1 MSYNKRKIIPFFLIF
16 SLIFVSACSSQ
27 DTAAGSGAE
36 KGLWFAAVQSDKY
49 EDNAAV
55 KLEVRNWDLLPTAED
70 LMEQLLAGPEKDGFY
85 SPFPEGLTVLDLDVE
100 DGLAVVN
107 LSEQYGGLTGF
118 ELTLADYCIV
128 LTLCQRSDID
138 TVRIY
143 CDGEELAYRN
153 RQDLKAEDIM
163 LNLSGDSDE
172 SFLAALYFPL
182 IDGGF
187 TIEYRQITPGEAEPA
202 ETVLLQLISE
212 SGDIQDA
219 LPFPDGT
226 EVLSLSVTDKICQV
240 DLSGE
245 FVSGAPSDEQD
256 ATDLIYSLVNTLCS
270 LSTIDFV
277 QLQVEGED
285 LLSYGPITLIE
296 PLSQSN

>member
-1 MSYNKRKIIPFFLIF
+1 MIF

-27 DTAAGSGAE
+27 ETAAGSSTE
-36 KGLWFAAVQSDKY
+36 TGLWFAAVQSDKY
-49 EDNAAV
+49 EDSAAV
-55 KLEVRNWDLLPTAED
+55 KLEVRNWDLIPTAEE
-70 LMEQLLAGPEKDGFY
+70 LMEQLLAGPEKENVY
-85 SPFPEGLTVLDLDVE
+85 SPFPEGLSLLDLNVE
-100 DGLAVVN
+100 DGLAEIN

-118 ELTLADYCIV
+118 QLTLADYCIV

-163 LNLSGDSDE
+163 LNLSDESGE
-172 SFLAALYFPL
+172 SFLAAIYFPL
-182 IDGGF
+182 INGGF
-187 TIEYRQITPGEAEPA
+187 SIEYRQITRDEEEPA

-212 SGDIQDA
+212 SGDIQDG

-226 EVLSLSVTDKICQV
+226 EVLSLSVADKICQV

-245 FVSGAPSDEQD
+245 FLSGAPSEEQN
-256 ATDLIYSLVNTLCS
+256 ASDLVYSLVNTLCS
-270 LSTIDFV
+270 LSYIDSV

-285 LLSYGPITLIE
+285 LLSYGPITLSE